1 MIDPAGV
8 AAVIAV
14 IATLSLLLAICVVV
28 CWWIFNHTM
37 RFIVD

>member
-1 MIDPAGV
+1 MIDPVGV
-8 AAVIAV
+8 AAIIA
-14 IATLSLLLAICVVV
+14 ALSLLLTPICVVV